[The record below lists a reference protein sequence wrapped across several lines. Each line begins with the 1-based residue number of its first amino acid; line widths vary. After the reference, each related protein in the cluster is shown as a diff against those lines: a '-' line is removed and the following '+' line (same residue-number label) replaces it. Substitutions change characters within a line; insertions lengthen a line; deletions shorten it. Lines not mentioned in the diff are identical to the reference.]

1 MLHRPRLR
9 TVRDV
14 DHIGNHPLRCGL
26 GLDARDE
33 LTGRTAHDVDLE
45 RIDTVDISKEAFDL
59 ADDYRCAGYSNSL
72 RDPRVTAIVQDGRFF
87 LQASPRRYD
96 IITGEPPPPK
106 VLGSVNLYTEQ
117 FFSLMGDRLKDGGI
131 ATFWLPVY
139 QLNVREAKA
148 ILRAFH
154 DAFPATIIWS
164 SSDEEWI
171 MMGIKGAP
179 HKIDNERIRKLWSF
193 SSTRTDLARIG
204 IEVPEQMAALFV
216 MDGDEIDRITAGT
229 KPLTDFYPKRLG
241 DVTAEDKSIH
251 EFTGGY
257 MRAESAAQRFRRSRL
272 SQHIWPE
279 AMTAGLGPFF
289 TVREMRYRARLTPTN
304 WLAELDIHL
313 RGSRL
318 REPVLET
325 LDTNSFRIAVAK
337 KAADNLE
344 PPPTEVLPDLIAAAL
359 ARRDYHEAIRL
370 LEDKRSVNASNPDD
384 IFLLTYLYCLNGDV
398 AKAESV
404 ATATTDRERPLVKW
418 LWGKLQAEYGFRPP
432 ASE

>member
-1 MLHRPRLR
+1 
-9 TVRDV
+9 
-14 DHIGNHPLRCGL
+14 N
-26 GLDARDE
+26 
-33 LTGRTAHDVDLE
+33 
-45 RIDTVDISKEAFDL
+45 
-59 ADDYRCAGYSNSL
+59 
-72 RDPRVTAIVQDGRFF
+72 
-87 LQASPRRYD
+87 
-96 IITGEPPPPK
+96 
-106 VLGSVNLYTEQ
+106 VN
-117 FFSLMGDRLKDGGI
+117 
-131 ATFWLPVY
+131 
-139 QLNVREAKA
+139 EAKA

-325 LDTNSFRIAVAK
+325 LDTNAFRIAVAK
-337 KAADNLE
+337 KAAGNLE